1 MKPEEI
7 KLGMV
12 FTFGIRN
19 DLEYVVIS
27 LHGDKVML
35 EQITGRSQASNR
47 HMSAY
52 GHFEHSLTKLLR
64 TMDEKE
70 LSAYQTNDPVCNLEK
85 GIYRTEKNIDTL
97 LDQPAIREG
106 EVIRILAASWDDY
119 KGREG
124 EQYKLEVM
132 YQQFGKEKN
141 CRLAFHSKEKI
152 GCIRW
157 FRDNFHK
164 ININQ

>member
-35 EQITGRSQASNR
+35 EQITGRSEASNR
-47 HMSAY
+47 HMSGY

-70 LSAYQTNDPVCNLEK
+70 LSAYQTNDPVCNLEN
-85 GIYRTEKNIDTL
+85 GIYRAEKNIDTL
-97 LDQPAIREG
+97 LDQPAIRER
-106 EVIRILAASWDDY
+106 EVIRILAASWGDY
-119 KGREG
+119 RGREG

-132 YQQFGKEKN
+132 YQQFGTEKN
-141 CRLAFHSKEKI
+141 GRLAIHSKEKM

-164 ININQ
+164 INIYQ

>member
-1 MKPEEI
+1 MNDDNTIIYNEE
-7 KLGMV
+7 
-12 FTFGIRN
+12 N
-19 DLEYVVIS
+19 DIPIY
-27 LHGDKVML
+27 
-35 EQITGRSQASNR
+35 
-47 HMSAY
+47 Y
-52 GHFEHSLTKLLR
+52 
-64 TMDEKE
+64 DENTDSYRKE
-70 LSAYQTNDPVCNLEK
+70 LSAYQTNDPVCNLEN

-106 EVIRILAASWDDY
+106 EVICILAVSWDDY

-141 CRLAFHSKEKI
+141 GRLAFHSKEKM

-157 FRDNFHK
+157 FRDNFNK